1 MKTDYERL
9 PETVDSFTGVGIP
22 NLTAKLVIRNDKK
35 ALYLRSDNIYE
46 VFRIKIAEEEE
57 AFGNHYPKREVYP
70 GNEDF
75 GRVAWTYRDQKLAMR
90 KYNQI

>member
-9 PETVDSFTGVGIP
+9 PEIVDSFTGVGIP

-46 VFRIKIAEEEE
+46 VFRIKIAEEGE
-57 AFGNHYPKREVYP
+57 AFGKQYPKREVYP